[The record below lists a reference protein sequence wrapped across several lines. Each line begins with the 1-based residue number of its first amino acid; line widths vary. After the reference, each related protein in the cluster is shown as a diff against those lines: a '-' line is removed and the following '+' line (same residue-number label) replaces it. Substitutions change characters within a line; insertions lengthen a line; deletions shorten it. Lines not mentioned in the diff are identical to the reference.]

1 MKTITCLLVFL
12 IFHWSYSQD
21 FRYGK
26 VSTEE
31 LQEIQNP
38 KDPEA
43 NATILYVNHKTYY
56 DYNSNDGFV
65 QVTDVFKRIKIY
77 NKDGFDWATETI
89 RVRENGS
96 KRENVVGL
104 KATTYNLVNG
114 KIEETKLKKDG
125 IFNEKVNKFL
135 NNQKFT
141 MPNIK
146 EGSVVE
152 FEYRITSPYMSIDDV
167 NLQYGIPIKEL
178 EASVRIPEY
187 FNFNKFV
194 NPRATYIPKINDV
207 QVLRTENV
215 DSKNRTHN
223 GKTSTTTFSSNT
235 WEFKENK
242 TEVKASNVPALK
254 NEEYVSNLNT
264 YRTKLVWEYAFFRDP
279 NGSYTNYATTWD
291 EVAKTI
297 SKESDFGGQLK
308 QSHYF
313 EEDVTMLLKDA
324 KTDLEK
330 INLIFNFVKSKVK
343 WNNYFGYIT
352 ENGVKQAYKEGSGNV
367 ADINLMLTAMLRF
380 AKINA
385 NPMLISTRAND
396 IPLFPG
402 TGGFNYVVAA
412 VEMQNDVIVLDAT
425 DKFSTPNVLPI
436 HAINWQ
442 GMIVKESGTSAWYDL
457 TPKEAVREVVILNAK
472 INDDFTIDGKVKHQM
487 TSFAAKDFRSKHQNF
502 SADEKLLEVEKDKG
516 EIEITNYDIKDQHDV
531 HQPLVYVFDYSLK
544 SGVEKIGDKVFVTP
558 MLFFALKENPF
569 KQDKRNYP
577 IDYIYPYNDKYQV
590 NIMIPEGYAVE
601 SMPESMV
608 VQFNDSEGE
617 FKYIANEN
625 GKMLQF
631 VITIDLKQ
639 SLILPEDYADFK
651 QFNQLMTDKQSEKI
665 VLKKI

>member
-1 MKTITCLLVFL
+1 MKTIACLLVFL
-12 IFHWSYSQD
+12 IFNWSYSQD
-21 FRYGK
+21 FRFGK
-26 VSTEE
+26 VSTQE
-31 LQEIQNP
+31 LQEVQNP

-43 NATILYVNHKTYY
+43 NATLLYVNHKTYY
-56 DYNSNDGFV
+56 DYSSNDGFV
-65 QVTDVFKRIKIY
+65 QVTEIFKRIKIY

-89 RVRENGS
+89 RIRENGS
-96 KRENVVGL
+96 KRENIVGL

-125 IFNEKVNKFL
+125 IFNEKVNKFW

-141 MPNIK
+141 MPDIK

-152 FEYRITSPYMSIDDV
+152 YEYRITSPYMSIDDV

-194 NPRATYIPKINDV
+194 NPRATYIPKISNV

-215 DSKNRTHN
+215 ESKNRAHD
-223 GKTSTTTFSSNT
+223 GKTSKTTFSSNK

-254 NEEYVSNLNT
+254 DEEYVSNLNT

-279 NGSYTNYATTWD
+279 NGSNTNYATTWE

-297 SKESDFGGQLK
+297 SKETDFGGQLK
-308 QSHYF
+308 QTNYF
-313 EEDVTMLLKDA
+313 ENDVTTLLKDA
-324 KTDLEK
+324 KTDIEK

-343 WNNYFGYIT
+343 WNNYFGYVT
-352 ENGVKQAYKEGSGNV
+352 ENGVKQAYKDGVGNV

-380 AKINA
+380 AKLNA

-412 VEMQNDVIVLDAT
+412 VEMQNEVIVLDAT

-442 GMIVKESGTSAWYDL
+442 GMIVRDSGTSTWFDL
-457 TPKEAVREVVILNAK
+457 TPKESVREVVILNAK

-502 SADEKLLEVEKDKG
+502 NAEEKLLEVEKDKG

-531 HQPLVYVFDYSLK
+531 HQPLVYMYDYSLK

-569 KQDKRNYP
+569 KQDKRDYP
-577 IDYIYPYNDKYQV
+577 IDYIYPFNDKYQV

-601 SMPESMV
+601 SMPESMM
-608 VQFNDSEGE
+608 VQFNESEGE
-617 FKYIANEN
+617 FRYIANEN

-651 QFNQLMTDKQSEKI
+651 QFNQLMTEKQSEKI